1 MTTQKQLT
9 KLEQLQQQHNG
20 IRFIRSYPILN
31 YIKTLSPTD
40 RQLIEL
46 ILSYQDNGKP
56 FQMKYETIAD
66 ILNISY
72 QTVKNRVTKLSK
84 EKIIITNH
92 KSNFNGVD
100 GGSSTKLSVDLDVL
114 IAMIKTPAESKP
126 ASTTEHTQEP
136 DSIPIVVIEQSTPA
150 ETQELTKEPE
160 KVEIAQTDP
169 KKTLMFERYKSK
181 FYYSKAGDT
190 MTPADFH
197 SLTDRRFMDLPKVT
211 SRVMGLPADNFDAF
225 WSKVQELKK
234 DLLST
239 EQAHQ

>member
-40 RQLIEL
+40 KQLIEL
-46 ILSYQDNGKP
+46 ILSYQDNGQP

-66 ILNISY
+66 ILNIGY

-84 EKIIITNH
+84 ENIIITNH

-114 IAMIKTPAESKP
+114 ITMIETPAESKP
-126 ASTTEHTQEP
+126 ASTLKPVQERE
-136 DSIPIVVIEQSTPA
+136 PILIAKSEQPIPA
-150 ETQELTKEPE
+150 ETKKPDE
-160 KVEIAQTDP
+160 VEIVQTDP
-169 KKTLMFERYKSK
+169 KKALMFERYKSK

-211 SRVMGLPADNFDAF
+211 SRVIGLPADNFDVF
-225 WSKVQELKK
+225 WLKVQELKK
-234 DLLST
+234 DLLAT
-239 EQAHQ
+239 EQAYQ

>member
-46 ILSYQDNGKP
+46 VLSYQDNGQP

-84 EKIIITNH
+84 ENIIITNH

-114 IAMIKTPAESKP
+114 ITMIETPAESKP
-126 ASTTEHTQEP
+126 ASTTEHTQKPET
-136 DSIPIVVIEQSTPA
+136 ILVAEFEQPITA
-150 ETQELTKEPE
+150 EIKEPTKKPE
-160 KVEIAQTDP
+160 EVKKVQTDP
-169 KKTLMFERYKSK
+169 KKALMLERYKSK

-211 SRVMGLPADNFDAF
+211 SRVIGLPADNFDVF

-234 DLLST
+234 DLLVT